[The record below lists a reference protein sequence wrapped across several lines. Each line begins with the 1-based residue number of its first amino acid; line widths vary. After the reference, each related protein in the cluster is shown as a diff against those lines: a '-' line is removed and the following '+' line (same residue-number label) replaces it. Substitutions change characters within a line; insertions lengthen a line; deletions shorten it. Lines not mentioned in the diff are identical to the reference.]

1 MAKIDLGVTVKD
13 KVSGLVGVVMGR
25 TEYLTGCAHIGI
37 VPNKLKPDGSLPD
50 WQWIDETRC
59 ELVKGKK
66 RFSLSEP
73 SNPIGKGGPEPNAP
87 SM

>member
-1 MAKIDLGVTVKD
+1 MAKIDLGVIVKD

-37 VPNKLKPDGSLPD
+37 APQKVRPDGSLAD
-50 WQWIDETRC
+50 WQWVDETRC
-59 ELVKGKK
+59 ELVRGKK
-66 RFSLSEP
+66 RISLSEP
-73 SNPIGKGGPEPNAP
+73 ADTVSKGGPAPNAP